1 MKLSLIFLSFFISFS
16 ALSMTLSYKDH
27 VKVTPTVISA
37 NLPAHFLKLH
47 RNFTYEDHR
56 MIAGTFETSR
66 RKLSFWDK
74 LRTKFKG
81 QKGFLTF

>member
-1 MKLSLIFLSFFISFS
+1 MKLSLIVLSFFFS
-16 ALSMTLSYKDH
+16 LSAWSMTLSYKDH
-27 VKVTPTVISA
+27 VKVTPTVITAS
-37 NLPAHFLKLH
+37 LPVHFLKLH
-47 RNFTYEDHR
+47 RHFTYEDQR